1 MRSASATQAT
11 MGPRDRQH
19 SIRPKA
25 PTLLALLLFAA
36 ALAVAV
42 PTLRRPERAGWI
54 ALPPAPM
61 DATDP
66 DIRELLRKSAQA
78 APAGRPALAAACGA
92 DEVEPERLPPDFARP
107 PALPDDDEAPMEE
120 RYALLLGGPGQSA
133 WRLDIEVSGERAR
146 LRALAPGVGAAEREL
161 PLAAL
166 APLRA
171 ALDAPEL
178 WSAPQRSAVF
188 CADRHRLRQAFFE
201 ACVDG
206 RYYARDRA
214 CDRNAWP
221 LLDALWRQA
230 RAVAP
235 TPASAPTPAGAAP

>member
-1 MRSASATQAT
+1 

-25 PTLLALLLFAA
+25 LGLLVLALSAA

-42 PTLRRPERAGWI
+42 PALRKPEREGWI

-66 DIRELLRKSAQA
+66 DIRALLRKSAQS
-78 APAGRPALAAACGA
+78 APAGRVPLAAACGA
-92 DEVEPERLPPDFARP
+92 GGAEPERLPPDFARAPAP
-107 PALPDDDEAPMEE
+107 PDADEGPIEQ
-120 RYALLLGGPGQSA
+120 RYALVIGGPDRRP
-133 WRLDIEVSGERAR
+133 WRLDLQIGGERAR
-146 LRALAPGVGAAEREL
+146 LRALAPGAAATEREL

-171 ALDAPEL
+171 ALAEPEL

-188 CADRHRLRQAFFE
+188 CADRHGLRQAFVE

-206 RYYARDRA
+206 RYFARDRA

-221 LLDALWRQA
+221 LLDGVWRQA
-230 RAVAP
+230 RALAP
-235 TPASAPTPAGAAP
+235 PAANR